1 MRAKISEI
9 LIFSFFFDFLSILSM
24 FSKKMKKY
32 VFFFFFQKN
41 IFFDDTFFD
50 LAQNL

>member
-1 MRAKISEI
+1 MPAKISEI

-24 FSKKMKKY
+24 FFKKNEKNC
-32 VFFFFFQKN
+32 FFQKN